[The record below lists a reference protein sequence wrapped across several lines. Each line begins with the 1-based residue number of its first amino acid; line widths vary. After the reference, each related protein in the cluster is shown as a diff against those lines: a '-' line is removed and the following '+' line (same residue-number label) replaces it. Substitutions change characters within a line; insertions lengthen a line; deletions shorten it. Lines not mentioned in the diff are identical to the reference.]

1 MMEPDN
7 PKIDELP
14 IERRPL
20 MFVAEDLDIN

>member
-7 PKIDELP
+7 PGIDELP

-20 MFVAEDLDIN
+20 MFVVGDLDIY